1 MMWDG
6 SLEPGNTALY
16 LSGCQSQVF
25 LRITL
30 RTFQN
35 PDLGATAA
43 APGVVVKRT
52 VFGKFYAEDTEAE
65 IEKSSRSA

>member
-6 SLEPGNTALY
+6 SLEPGSTALY

-25 LRITL
+25 LRITS
-30 RTFQN
+30 RTSQN
-35 PDLGATAA
+35 PDRATTAV
-43 APGVVVKRT
+43 PGVVVKHT
-52 VFGKFYAEDTEAE
+52 VFGKYYAEDTKAE